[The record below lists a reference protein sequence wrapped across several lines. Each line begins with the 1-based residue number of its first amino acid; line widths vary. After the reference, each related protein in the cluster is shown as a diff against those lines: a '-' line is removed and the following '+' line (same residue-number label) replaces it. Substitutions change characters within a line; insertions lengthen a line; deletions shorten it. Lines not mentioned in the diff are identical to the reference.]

1 MVLGNSTSDDS
12 CWMMP
17 MRRHLNSTAFLKSSW
32 ELSTQEINIMM
43 QNWYIF
49 QRILSSYISFVSIRG
64 ISCIQSQVEM
74 RKLVS
79 RCWIKSRPS
88 PRMKVTDLNEELN
101 LTRITPGSQNR
112 SWQMIKYQAQQ
123 RGLGAHSW
131 IWYVIAA
138 KPLSYN
144 KGKKFKNQVSYFEVG
159 WGHTCILHTVLG
171 FIAVTGENKKQSHK
185 LISLDWWSKRRQC
198 RQERTWGGVEA
209 SCLMLT

>member
-1 MVLGNSTSDDS
+1 
-12 CWMMP
+12 MP

-88 PRMKVTDLNEELN
+88 PRMKVTDLNEKLN

-144 KGKKFKNQVSYFEVG
+144 KGKNLKIRSVILKWVGDILVYYTQSWVLLLLLVKIKNKAINWF
-159 WGHTCILHTVLG
+159 L
-171 FIAVTGENKKQSHK
+171 
-185 LISLDWWSKRRQC
+185 
-198 RQERTWGGVEA
+198 
-209 SCLMLT
+209 